1 MRQVMVLDDGAGH
14 RLSLDTSESNDI
26 LLRLEGWYGGASVRR
41 DDTARLTD
49 GLFDTRILR
58 GERKLTLRALVQR
71 LSPSE
76 MESYERTLSG
86 LFPSGGP
93 TGSLSLT
100 NLNGTLTAGVQLDGP
115 VKVDANL
122 DYGWV
127 EWELPLICPD
137 PYLYGEVQSRRIVT
151 AGAGR
156 GLVWPLFRNK
166 AGAQVGRLDW
176 GAPDESDTSPLTNTG
191 NATAYP
197 VVRVSGNFPAGFE
210 LSLTAGDW
218 HRIVFNADVR
228 GREIVVDFS
237 GSVTVDGVD
246 MSWALSE
253 RGWAG
258 VEPGQQATAAIRS
271 LSAEGSGVAHVE
283 LRPTYL

>member
-1 MRQVMVLDDGAGH
+1 MSSVHGQDPRCVVTEFTGW
-14 RLSLDTSESNDI
+14 
-26 LLRLEGWYGGASVRR
+26 LEGAEVRR
-41 DDTARLTD
+41 ERVERLGDGEFPSMVHRIGRDFNLAVLERFEQARD
-49 GLFDTRILR
+49 VIVRAREVSSVFRSGEAGR
-58 GERKLTLRALVQR
+58 GTLRAWFEGTEVL
-71 LSPSE
+71 
-76 MESYERTLSG
+76 ESVDVALDKR
-86 LFPSGGP
+86 PRVRQ
-93 TGSLSLT
+93 
-100 NLNGTLTAGVQLDGP
+100 NLDNLTLT
-115 VKVDANL
+115 
-122 DYGWV
+122 Y
-127 EWELPLICPD
+127 ELPLYSPD

-176 GAPDESDTSPLTNTG
+176 GAPDESDISPLANTG